1 LIAIPAKSIRR
12 GVARLKVLS
21 QPLKNKLAGIAPRS
35 GNDYATHVPILVGIA
50 QRFKIRRILELG
62 CGAFSTPTFLN
73 PEVFSDLEQL
83 HSYETD
89 RSWYEKTLTAFS
101 YDQRYQPRFVEG
113 VMSAGL
119 QEIELGQFDLI
130 FVDDSTS
137 AIDRAETIQH
147 LTNRQLSRQLIVIHD
162 FEIRNYRDAASSL
175 EHRQIFRAF
184 TPQTGVVW
192 NGSNDRVEVLKK
204 LSRQI
209 SGHSRSI
216 SVEDVESWRRLFRE
230 E

>member
-1 LIAIPAKSIRR
+1 M
-12 GVARLKVLS
+12 
-21 QPLKNKLAGIAPRS
+21 
-35 GNDYATHVPILVGIA
+35 
-50 QRFKIRRILELG
+50 
-62 CGAFSTPTFLN
+62 
-73 PEVFSDLEQL
+73 DLEQL

-101 YDQRYQPRFVEG
+101 DDLRYQPRFVKAA
-113 VMSAGL
+113 MSAGL

-137 AIDRAETIQH
+137 AVERAETIQQ
-147 LTNRQLSRQLIVIHD
+147 LANRPLSGQLIVIHD
-162 FEIRNYRDAASSL
+162 FEIRNYRDAASSF
-175 EHRQIFRAF
+175 EHSQIFRAF

-192 NGSNDRVEVLKK
+192 NGSNETVEVLKE

-209 SGHSRSI
+209 TYHSRSI
-216 SVEDVESWRRLFRE
+216 PVEDVESWRRLFRE

>member
-1 LIAIPAKSIRR
+1 MSIPSKSIRR
-12 GVARLKVLS
+12 GVARLKVFS

-35 GNDYATHVPILVGIA
+35 SNEYATHIPILVGIA
-50 QRFKIRRILELG
+50 QRFTIRRVLELG

-73 PEVFSDLEQL
+73 PEVFIHLEQL

-101 YDQRYQPRFVEG
+101 DDHRYQPRFVKG

-119 QEIELGQFDLI
+119 EDIEPGQFDLI

-137 AIDRAETIQH
+137 AVDRAETIQQ
-147 LTNRQLSRQLIVIHD
+147 LANRPWSGQLIVIHD
-162 FEIRNYRDAASSL
+162 FEIRNYRDAASSV